1 MSELPRLTLRGEF
14 LRAERHLQRAVA
26 AEKRLNLA
34 RLVEQDMAE
43 AALAAWRSADAR
55 RELSDHAALEVY
67 ADALTRWSE
76 RLRMA
81 FDGEDYRDDRTED
94 AS

>member
-1 MSELPRLTLRGEF
+1 MSADES
-14 LRAERHLQRAVA
+14 A
-26 AEKRLNLA
+26 LA
-34 RLVEQDMAE
+34 IVRLVERDMAE
-43 AALAAWRSADAR
+43 QALSAWRSADDR
-55 RELSDHAALEVY
+55 RGLSDHAAFIVY

-81 FDGEDYRDDRTED
+81 LNGEDYCDRPTPPASSD